1 MRSNKP
7 CLAITYVNVA
17 FRYLCAPGTQALDLP
32 AFEHESGLESRLDE
46 IVVPR
51 LAIGGDDVFCGLFG
65 LLAAHWR
72 KVWIFEAGRDYK
84 VMLLSGRGIC
94 MRIAASS
101 VLRDQIC

>member
-51 LAIGGDDVFCGLFG
+51 LAIGGDDVFCRLFG
-65 LLAAHWR
+65 LLVAHWR
-72 KVWIFEAGRDYK
+72 LVWICEAGRDYK
-84 VMLLSGRGIC
+84 VMMLSGRGIY
-94 MRIAASS
+94 MRIAASN
-101 VLRDQIC
+101 VF